1 VAPAQGPGKDRCHT
15 ARPGQQP
22 GVDHADVGVPVAL
35 PERSIFVASAVREA
49 DRVSCMAFRVT

>member
-1 VAPAQGPGKDRCHT
+1 MRLGKDRCDK

-22 GVDHADVGVPVAL
+22 GVDHADVGIPVAL

-49 DRVSCMAFRVT
+49 DRVSCMAYRVT